1 MDVTY
6 KTPIRR
12 FDTLC
17 YFFDINEL
25 KLLKEAVELK
35 DILLT
40 EYKRVVDLNIYVYF
54 SKFLEL
60 FEKKK

>member
-1 MDVTY
+1 MTKADLA
-6 KTPIRR
+6 IRQ
-12 FDTLC
+12 FDELC
-17 YFFDINEL
+17 FLYDINEL